1 MSDGDSGHR
10 RPALRAVALAKTYG
24 VRRALA
30 GIDFSVWQGEIV
42 GLLGP
47 NGAGKTTT
55 LSILSGV
62 LRPDS
67 GSVAIEVSTVRETR
81 GSRHRLGL
89 VPQSLA
95 LYPTLTPAQNVAYFA
110 RMQGLSRREAAAAT
124 TRTLAAVGLGE
135 RAHDPTQTLSGGMQ
149 RRVNLA
155 CGIVHRPDVLLLDEP
170 TVGVDLESR
179 EHILRLVRHLRD
191 AGAAIVYS
199 THYME
204 EAERICDRVLLI
216 DHGALLADGT
226 VEELIAL
233 GASRAHMAL
242 TCREPLPV
250 AAYAGIS
257 GVRELAAARGEGQ
270 VTLEMETLAQAGVVL
285 ERVRASG
292 VTVLDV
298 TLHGP
303 NLADAF
309 LAITGNN
316 LRQST
321 AA

>member
-1 MSDGDSGHR
+1 VIRAHCGTG
-10 RPALRAVALAKTYG
+10 PALTAIDLAKTYG
-24 VRRALA
+24 GRRALA
-30 GIDFSVWQGEIV
+30 GVHFAIWPGEVV

-62 LRPDS
+62 VVPDS
-67 GSVAIEVSTVRETR
+67 GRVVIGGAPYDDSP
-81 GSRHRLGL
+81 SRRRLGL

-110 RMQGLSRREAAAAT
+110 RMHGLSRREGTAAT
-124 TRTLAAVGLGE
+124 TQALAAVGLSD
-135 RAHDPTQTLSGGMQ
+135 RAHDPTHALSGGMQ

-179 EHILRLVRHLRD
+179 EQILRSVRDLRD
-191 AGAAIVYS
+191 AGAAVLYS

-204 EAERICDRVLLI
+204 EAERLCDRVLLI
-216 DHGALLADGT
+216 DDGMLLADGT
-226 VEELIAL
+226 VEDLIARA
-233 GASRAHMAL
+233 ASRPHMAL
-242 TCREPLPV
+242 TCRERLPETV
-250 AAYAGIS
+250 YSGIP
-257 GVRELAAARGEGQ
+257 GIREVAAARGEGQ

-285 ERVRASG
+285 ERVRSSG
-292 VTVLDV
+292 ITVLDV
-298 TLHGP
+298 TLRGP

-309 LAITGNN
+309 LAITGHS
-316 LRQST
+316 LRPANPT
-321 AA
+321 